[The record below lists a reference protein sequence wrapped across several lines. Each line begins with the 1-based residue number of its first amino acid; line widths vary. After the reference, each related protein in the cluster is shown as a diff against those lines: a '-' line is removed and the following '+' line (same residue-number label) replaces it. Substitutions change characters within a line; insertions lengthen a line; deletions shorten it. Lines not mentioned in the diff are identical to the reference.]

1 MFTQLGTIE
10 LKVDPSWRRYNEM
23 ASGNMYEPMLQ
34 QELINNL
41 SKDDVFYNVGSR
53 WGIFSLIANRCGV
66 DSEKIH
72 NFEADKRNY
81 DILLRNIPDSMK
93 STRAFVGNNQ
103 SDEHIT
109 LDNYAK
115 HHQYPTVMKMDI
127 EGSELNALL
136 GAENILKR
144 SSPELFVEVHP
155 EYISDLGKSQEEL
168 IDLLKKSGYE
178 IQITDHELVKSG
190 WTDLDDIET
199 PSVGTY
205 MIHAVKSEC

>member
-1 MFTQLGTIE
+1 MCTQLGTIE
-10 LKVDPSWRRYNEM
+10 LEVDPSWRRYNEM
-23 ASGNMYEPMLQ
+23 ASGNMYEPILQ
-34 QELINNL
+34 QEIINNL
-41 SKDDVFYNVGSR
+41 SGDDVFYNVGSR
-53 WGIFSLIANRCGV
+53 WGIFSLIAHKCGV
-66 DSEKIH
+66 DSKKIH
-72 NFEADKRNY
+72 NFEANNKNY

-103 SDEHIT
+103 TNEHIT
-109 LDNYAK
+109 LDNYAENY
-115 HHQYPTVMKMDI
+115 QYPTVMKIDI
-127 EGSELNALL
+127 EGGELNALL

-168 IDLLKKSGYE
+168 VDLLKKSGYA
-178 IQITDHELVKSG
+178 IQITDHELDNSG

-205 MIHAVKSEC
+205 MIHAIKSE